1 MRLCRVFI
9 TALFLASALLSL
21 GRIDGATLEKIRF
34 PYSPI
39 AWNSLPWWMAKE
51 ARFFEKYGLDV
62 EMNFEGASS
71 VIVQAMLAGEANF
84 AGLAGPA
91 VVSNVVNGGD
101 VIQVAAVVKTFT
113 IPMYSQPSINE
124 VAQLKGQK
132 VGVSRFN
139 SISHIAALNIFQ
151 RAGVTGATII
161 QTGGIPE
168 SAAALMS
175 GNVAAAMVP
184 PPQSVMLREKGFREL
199 VGVKQ
204 FREWNIPVVE
214 NGVASRRSYAEKN
227 PDVVKRFIR
236 AAFEGIRQIYNNK
249 ELTMKT
255 LAKYT
260 KITDQKLLDESY
272 RFSVEAL
279 SKDAFMPAEAFNAL
293 VEQMVS
299 QKSIDAAA
307 AKKIPVSAYFDNRRV
322 FQEAL
327 AIVRRLG
334 RTKGFGFQVFTVS
347 RSSNSRHQT
356 AYCEKSGRKSSSQ
369 GSPVIR
375 RRKFS

>member
-307 AKKIPVSAYFDNRRV
+307 VKKIPVSAYFDNRYV
-322 FQEAL
+322 DEL
-327 AIVRRLG
+327 E
-334 RTKGFGFQVFTVS
+334 KEGFFKKLWQ
-347 RSSNSRHQT
+347 
-356 AYCEKSGRKSSSQ
+356 
-369 GSPVIR
+369 
-375 RRKFS
+375 

>member
-9 TALFLASALLSL
+9 TALFLASALLWL
-21 GRIDGATLEKIRF
+21 GRVDGATLEKIRF

-161 QTGGIPE
+161 QTVGIPE

-199 VGVKQ
+199 ISVKQ

-307 AKKIPVSAYFDNRRV
+307 AKKIPVSAYFDNRYV
-322 FQEAL
+322 DEL
-327 AIVRRLG
+327 E
-334 RTKGFGFQVFTVS
+334 KEGFFKKLWQ
-347 RSSNSRHQT
+347 
-356 AYCEKSGRKSSSQ
+356 
-369 GSPVIR
+369 
-375 RRKFS
+375 

>member
-199 VGVKQ
+199 IGVKQ

-307 AKKIPVSAYFDNRRV
+307 AKKIPVSAYFDNRYV
-322 FQEAL
+322 DELEKEAFFKKL
-327 AIVRRLG
+327 W
-334 RTKGFGFQVFTVS
+334 Q
-347 RSSNSRHQT
+347 
-356 AYCEKSGRKSSSQ
+356 
-369 GSPVIR
+369 
-375 RRKFS
+375 

>member
-1 MRLCRVFI
+1 MRLRHPIVFLSVL
-9 TALFLASALLSL
+9 TLVLLSFTPL
-21 GRIDGATLEKIRF
+21 QSATLEKIRY

-39 AWNSLPWWMAKE
+39 AWNSLPWWMAKDGGS
-51 ARFFEKYGLDV
+51 FERNGLDV
-62 EMNFEGASS
+62 DMYFEGASS
-71 VIVQAMLAGEANF
+71 VIVQAMMAGEANL

-91 VVSNVVNGGD
+91 IVSNVANGGD

-113 IPMYSQPSINE
+113 VPMYAQASIKD

-139 SISHIAALNIFQ
+139 SISHIAALNILQ
-151 RAGVTGATII
+151 RSGVTGVTII

-214 NGVASRRSYAEKN
+214 NGVAVRRSYAEKN
-227 PDVVKRFIR
+227 PTVVKRFIR
-236 AAFEGIRQIYNNK
+236 SAFEGIKQIYDNK
-249 ELTMKT
+249 EMAMKV

-260 KITDQKLLDESY
+260 KLTDDKMLDESY

-279 SKDAFMPAEAFNAL
+279 SKDAFMPPEAFNAL
-293 VEQMVS
+293 VDQMVS
-299 QKSIDAAA
+299 QKTLDEAA
-307 AKKIPVSAYFDNRRV
+307 AKKFPVSAYFDNRYV
-322 FQEAL
+322 NELEKEGFFK
-327 AIVRRLG
+327 RLW
-334 RTKGFGFQVFTVS
+334 Q
-347 RSSNSRHQT
+347 
-356 AYCEKSGRKSSSQ
+356 
-369 GSPVIR
+369 
-375 RRKFS
+375 

>member
-9 TALFLASALLSL
+9 TALFLASALLWL

-124 VAQLKGQK
+124 IAQLKGQK

-139 SISHIAALNIFQ
+139 SISHMAALNIFQ

-307 AKKIPVSAYFDNRRV
+307 AKKNPVSAYFDNRYV
-322 FQEAL
+322 DEL
-327 AIVRRLG
+327 E
-334 RTKGFGFQVFTVS
+334 KEGFFKKLWQ
-347 RSSNSRHQT
+347 
-356 AYCEKSGRKSSSQ
+356 
-369 GSPVIR
+369 
-375 RRKFS
+375 

>member
-1 MRLCRVFI
+1 MALTIPQKIKCEAIEMLPPVNFTLDNVVERVKFRPSNRRS
-9 TALFLASALLSL
+9 TMNRRVKAVSTLLLASALLWFNKTEA
-21 GRIDGATLEKIRF
+21 ATLEKIRF

-51 ARFFEKYGLDV
+51 GGFFEKYGLDV
-62 EMNFEGASS
+62 ELSYEGASS
-71 VIVQAMLAGEANF
+71 VIVQAMLAGEASF

-113 IPMYSQPSINE
+113 IPMYSQPSIKE
-124 VAQLKGQK
+124 VGQLKGQK

-151 RAGVTGATII
+151 KAGVTGATII

-199 VGVKQ
+199 VSVRQ

-214 NGVASRRSYAEKN
+214 NGVAARRSYAEKN
-227 PDVVKRFIR
+227 PNVVKRFIR
-236 AAFEGIRQIYNNK
+236 AAFEGIRQIYDNK
-249 ELTMKT
+249 EMAMKA

-260 KITDQKLLDESY
+260 KLTDEKLLDESY

-279 SKDAFMPAEAFNAL
+279 SKDASMPAEAFTAL

-307 AKKIPVSAYFDNRRV
+307 VKKLPVSAYYDNRYV
-322 FQEAL
+322 DEL
-327 AIVRRLG
+327 E
-334 RTKGFGFQVFTVS
+334 KEGFFKKLWQ
-347 RSSNSRHQT
+347 
-356 AYCEKSGRKSSSQ
+356 
-369 GSPVIR
+369 
-375 RRKFS
+375 